1 MNLNLKRPLAF
12 FDLETTG
19 LDISA
24 DRIIEIAIHK
34 VMPNGNEDKLVL
46 RINPEMNIP
55 ADSTAIHGITD
66 DDVKDAPTFKEEAQ
80 NIITFI
86 GNADLAGYNSNRFDV
101 PFLLEELYRNDFEL
115 DMSDRK
121 SIDVQTIFHK
131 MEQRTLEAALKF
143 YCKKELKNAHNA
155 HADAFATYE
164 VLKGQ
169 LEMYENLENDVDAL
183 EAFTHQGQNR
193 KIDFVGRLALNDK
206 GEMIYNFGKNSG
218 KTIAQVLKSEP
229 GYHKW
234 IIDNNFP
241 TYTKKVL
248 EKEVNRIKSTNNQ
261 GGSIENKLDALKKKF
276 NN

>member
-66 DDVKDAPTFKEEAQ
+66 YDVKDAPTFKEEAQ

>member
-19 LDISA
+19 LDISN

-34 VMPNGNEDKLVL
+34 VLPDGSEEKLSL
-46 RINPEMNIP
+46 RINPEMKIP
-55 ADSTAIHGITD
+55 ADSTAIHGIKD
-66 DDVKDAPTFKEEAQ
+66 EDVKDSPTFKEEAK
-80 NIITFI
+80 NIVDFI
-86 GNADLAGYNSNRFDV
+86 GDADLAGYNSNRFDV
-101 PFLLEELYRNDFEL
+101 PFLLEELYRNDVEL

-143 YCKKELKNAHNA
+143 YCKKELENAHNA
-155 HADAFATYE
+155 HADAYATFE

-169 LEMYENLENDVDAL
+169 LEMYDNLENDVEAL

-193 KIDFVGRLALNDK
+193 KIDFVGRLAVNEK

-218 KTIAQVLKSEP
+218 KTVAQVLKSEP

-241 TYTKKVL
+241 IYTKKVL
-248 EKEVNRIKSTNNQ
+248 EKEVNRLRAESNQ

>member
-19 LDISA
+19 LDISN

-34 VMPNGNEDKLVL
+34 VFPDNSEEKLVQ
-46 RINPEMNIP
+46 RINPEINIP

-66 DDVKDAPTFKEEAQ
+66 ADVKDMPTFKEEAKR
-80 NIITFI
+80 IIEFI
-86 GNADLAGYNSNRFDV
+86 GDADLAGYNSNRFDV
-101 PFLLEELYRNDFEL
+101 PFLLEELYRNGFEL

-131 MEQRTLEAALKF
+131 MEQRTLEAALRF
-143 YCKKELKNAHNA
+143 YCKKELENAHSA
-155 HADAFATYE
+155 HADAFATFE

-169 LEMYENLENDVDAL
+169 LGMYESLENDIDAL
-183 EAFTHQGQNR
+183 EKFIHEGQNR

-218 KTIAQVLKSEP
+218 KTVAQVLKSEP

-241 TYTKKVL
+241 IYTKKIL
-248 EKEVNRIKSTNNQ
+248 EKEVKRIRKESNT
-261 GGSIENKLDALKKKF
+261 GGSIEDKLDALKNKF